1 MDIDCSTCPGRE
13 HACDG
18 CVMTV
23 LFGPLNSQD
32 ASAGWRRGW
41 PTGTRDN
48 DAEIHAAIASFTG
61 AAMASNA
68 DARSARASICAVQAA
83 GSSSESPTLRA
94 G

>member
-1 MDIDCSTCPGRE
+1 MDIDCSTCPGRD

-32 ASAGWRRGW
+32 AAAGARRGW
-41 PTGTRDN
+41 PREARDN
-48 DAEIHAAIASFTG
+48 DAEIHAAIDTFTH

-83 GSSSESPTLRA
+83 NSSSGSPTLRA